1 MMTLRTVFSS
11 IVFPGISEFPQGEKR
26 NRENNREKGK

>member
-11 IVFPGISEFPQGEKR
+11 IVFPGISEFPQGEK
-26 NRENNREKGK
+26 EILHNREKGK